1 MTAVVVALA
10 VVPPAFDV
18 VKPSAFATDAAEA
31 AITRAVATRE
41 AAVEG
46 ETDFEAVMAVGKK
59 GGVDVEGRGEKAGS
73 SEMREVEN
81 WFCRAK

>member
-46 ETDFEAVMAVGKK
+46 ETDLEAVMAVREKGSEDVGVVRRKK
-59 GGVDVEGRGEKAGS
+59 SEKGYYGN
-73 SEMREVEN
+73 VL
-81 WFCRAK
+81 